1 MTYRLLVE
9 AGNDALGSLFALK
22 DKLGN
27 HYRGGLEQPTA
38 RDEAAHGG
46 HGTLNVGRGGAGR
59 EVLRHDDVRP
69 RQAADGDALVEGAT
83 GGAGIGAAPGRQ
95 PRPYQSL
102 RDLGGASLLPR
113 AGCRTRTVAAGDAI
127 RQGEGLRAAA
137 AEGRGGRRVYSV
149 QVVRPFA
156 IDVSGG
162 GLLDVQRG
170 ALEEERSR
178 AIRSASL
185 FTLSSL
191 LAQRMQATEDGRRTR
206 TRTRRSRSALRRG
219 RSYEPS

>member
-9 AGNDALGSLFALK
+9 AGNHALGSLFALK

-27 HYRGGLEQPTA
+27 HYRGGLEQPAA

-69 RQAADGDALVEGAT
+69 RQAADGDALVEGTT
-83 GGAGIGAAPGRQ
+83 GSAGIGAAPGRQ

-113 AGCRTRTVAAGDAI
+113 AGCRTRAVAAGDAI
-127 RQGEGLRAAA
+127 RKGEGLRAAA
-137 AEGRGGRRVYSV
+137 AEGRGGRRVYGV

-156 IDVSGG
+156 IDVAGG
-162 GLLDVQRG
+162 SLLDVQRG
-170 ALEEERSR
+170 ALEEERSG
-178 AIRSASL
+178 AIRSAS
-185 FTLSSL
+185 LSSL

-206 TRTRRSRSALRRG
+206 TRTRTRRSMSALRRG